1 MKRLFTAFV
10 ASTAL
15 LLTGCGF
22 DSEKCMD
29 KIAAANQ
36 MSFEA
41 MQKQAE
47 VMLAAL
53 NGTDQMARGIAM
65 GWFMNAD
72 KRAQMMGYG
81 DCNRDTALAWASVLI
96 PGTTNLVG
104 ILQNAKTARQASDNS
119 LESQRIMFGTM
130 QGIATGAFNNP
141 TYLPMQ
147 PSETPTYLPVTP
159 GTQSL
164 RPVEATPTTTP

>member
-1 MKRLFTAFV
+1 MKRIFTAIV
-10 ASTAL
+10 ASLTL

-36 MSFEA
+36 MTFEA

-53 NGTDQMARGIAM
+53 NGADPVARGMAM

-72 KRAQMMGYG
+72 RRAQMMGYG
-81 DCNRDTALAWASVLI
+81 ECNRDTALAWASVLI
-96 PGTTNLVG
+96 PGATNVVG
-104 ILQNAKTARQASDNS
+104 ILQNAKTARHASDNS
-119 LESQRIMFGTM
+119 VESQRIVFGTM

-141 TYLPMQ
+141 TYLPMT
-147 PSETPTYLPVTP
+147 PSNEPTYLPVTP

>member
-10 ASTAL
+10 ASLAL

-22 DSEKCMD
+22 DSDKCMD

-53 NGTDQMARGIAM
+53 NGTDPMARGIAM

-81 DCNRDTALAWASVLI
+81 DCNRDSALAWASVLI
-96 PGTTNLVG
+96 PGATNIVG
-104 ILQNAKTARQASDNS
+104 ILQNAKTARHVSDNNV
-119 LESQRIMFGTM
+119 ESQAITFGTI
-130 QGIATGAFNNP
+130 GTIAVKGMEEAGKVTFPPVYTVPMGSAPAPAVPDVAP
-141 TYLPMQ
+141 T
-147 PSETPTYLPVTP
+147 E
-159 GTQSL
+159 
-164 RPVEATPTTTP
+164 

>member
-1 MKRLFTAFV
+1 MKRLFTALV
-10 ASTAL
+10 ASLTL

-22 DSEKCMD
+22 DSGKCMD

-36 MSFEA
+36 MTYEA

-104 ILQNAKTARQASDNS
+104 ILQNAKTARHASDNA
-119 LESQRIMFGTM
+119 LATQQVIFGTVGSIAG
-130 QGIATGAFNNP
+130 QGIEAASKPPVIVEPFVAP
-141 TYLPMQ
+141 AEPA
-147 PSETPTYLPVTP
+147 PVTP
-159 GTQSL
+159 
-164 RPVEATPTTTP
+164 